1 MVTEESK
8 ASRPGSTKNFTIS
21 IPATR
26 KRRIVATIDMPPPRA
41 IVERWYLSSVGRAT
55 KPMRVVRFLTSQVR
69 MADAANDATSRI
81 IARYVSV
88 TFSIAPVNG
97 FGLLIRNA
105 GSRTACSQGTYIQ
118 NVASC
123 FFHT

>member
-1 MVTEESK
+1 MAADLSR
-8 ASRPGSTKNFTIS
+8 ASRPGSTKNFTIKM
-21 IPATR
+21 PATR

-55 KPMRVVRFLTSQVR
+55 KPTRVERFLTSRVR
-69 MADAANDATSRI
+69 PADTVNDATSRI

-97 FGLLIRNA
+97 FGLLIRIP
-105 GSRTACSQGTYIQ
+105 GSRTACSQGT
-118 NVASC
+118 
-123 FFHT
+123 